1 MGNRYTKT
9 GFTARQVK
17 TLNSMRHDLFRI
29 LEDREDKQDSE
40 KALAFLLQAEWRIR
54 AAIDEAIKWKKDN

>member
-17 TLNSMRHDLFRI
+17 TLRSMRSDLFKI
-29 LEDREDKQDSE
+29 LEDREGKQDSE
-40 KALAFLLQAEWRIR
+40 KALTLLLQAEWRIR
-54 AAIDEAIKWKKDN
+54 AAIEEAEEWKKS

>member
-17 TLNSMRHDLFRI
+17 TLNSMRMDLFRI
-29 LEDREDKQDSE
+29 LKDRTGKQDSD
-40 KALAFLLQAEWRIR
+40 KALALLIQAEWRTGS
-54 AAIDEAIKWKKDN
+54 